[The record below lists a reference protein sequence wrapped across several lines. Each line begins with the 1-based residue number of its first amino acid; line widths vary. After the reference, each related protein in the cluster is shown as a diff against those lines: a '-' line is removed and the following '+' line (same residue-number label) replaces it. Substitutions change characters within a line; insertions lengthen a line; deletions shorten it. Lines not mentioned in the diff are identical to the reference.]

1 MRQIVSV
8 LGAGLILLPFA
19 ASQLGRMSTASVPY
33 QLLNLIGS
41 GALAVVAVLERQYG
55 FILLEVVWAAMSI
68 VGLVR
73 HLTGPALVG
82 AVAVGFALAAALLNS
97 VFGFCLGCEVYL
109 LGRRLATR
117 TTRTARP
124 VTN

>member
-8 LGAGLILLPFA
+8 LGAVLILLPFA

-41 GALAVVAVLERQYG
+41 GALAVVAVMERQYG
-55 FILLEVVWAAMSI
+55 FILLEVVWAVMSI

-73 HLTGPALVG
+73 HRHGPA
-82 AVAVGFALAAALLNS
+82 
-97 VFGFCLGCEVYL
+97 
-109 LGRRLATR
+109 
-117 TTRTARP
+117 
-124 VTN
+124 

>member
-1 MRQIVSV
+1 MRQVVSV
-8 LGAGLILLPFA
+8 LGAVLILLPFA
-19 ASQLGRMSTASVPY
+19 ASQLGRMSTTSVPY

-73 HLTGPALVG
+73 HRHKPA
-82 AVAVGFALAAALLNS
+82 
-97 VFGFCLGCEVYL
+97 
-109 LGRRLATR
+109 
-117 TTRTARP
+117 
-124 VTN
+124 

>member
-8 LGAGLILLPFA
+8 LGAVLILLPFA

-55 FILLEVVWAAMSI
+55 FILLEVVWAVMSI

-73 HLTGPALVG
+73 HRHG
-82 AVAVGFALAAALLNS
+82 LA
-97 VFGFCLGCEVYL
+97 
-109 LGRRLATR
+109 
-117 TTRTARP
+117 
-124 VTN
+124 

>member
-8 LGAGLILLPFA
+8 VGALLILFPFA
-19 ASQLGRMSTASVPY
+19 ASQMGRMSTASVPY

-55 FILLEVVWAAMSI
+55 FILLEVVWAAMSV

-73 HLTGPALVG
+73 HRQKPA
-82 AVAVGFALAAALLNS
+82 
-97 VFGFCLGCEVYL
+97 
-109 LGRRLATR
+109 
-117 TTRTARP
+117 
-124 VTN
+124 